1 MSSKMCLSSNFEK
14 VTTVKKNKDF
24 EFCAPEV
31 HETNY
36 YKEDWIQS
44 LNASLE
50 YSVKNGVLFFSYF
63 HVYDLIKVILVLIMT
78 VSQNGDTEKEKI
90 KMWESDEKGNQN

>member
-1 MSSKMCLSSNFEK
+1 MCLNSNFGK
-14 VTTVKKNKDF
+14 ATTVKKNKDF
-24 EFCAPEV
+24 EFCAPKG
-31 HETNY
+31 HEKNY
-36 YKEDWIQS
+36 YKEGWIQS

-78 VSQNGDTEKEKI
+78 VSQSGDTEKEKI
-90 KMWESDEKGNQN
+90 KMWESDEKVNHN